1 MLFNSVA
8 SLPVFNTINTDGFSK
23 EQIVENLMK
32 ENLDSF
38 RYDNNK
44 VQQEASQAEIKVV
57 DNPNNGDISLKEN
70 VNKINQDDT
79 PMFNK
84 KKKCC

>member
-1 MLFNSVA
+1 
-8 SLPVFNTINTDGFSK
+8 
-23 EQIVENLMK
+23 MK

-44 VQQEASQAEIKVV
+44 VQQEDSQAEIKVV

-79 PMFNK
+79 LMFNK